1 MNRYAPLSLDHR
13 DTSSLLV
20 LQIACCLTTSLL
32 LLLQHAPRFLA
43 HSFHQFNLSAFFD
56 STNMSGIKTT
66 PSDDSYVELSATSS
80 QSSNN
85 SNGLLLRALTIAS
98 ATGIEVNIPVPSQPF
113 DAWIVADVLR
123 EEFQR
128 SLASSEAN
136 DVLEVQEEQEQ
147 AGAADKAAG
156 EAKINLAAKF
166 LGFLA
171 SRATLKT
178 SSHELNL
185 LQHAWAHFHDEFLAT
200 RGSVHDLV
208 AAIDS
213 DLRTPVLR
221 SYFEAYVQLES
232 AGQAKPSLI
241 TPKLFSLSAQNK
253 AEVHAVFGGQGNNEV
268 SCIRFS
274 ACTVQPFSEPDPLFP
289 CGRGGVSED
298 TDGSCRKIACIAIP
312 TL

>member
-1 MNRYAPLSLDHR
+1 
-13 DTSSLLV
+13 
-20 LQIACCLTTSLL
+20 
-32 LLLQHAPRFLA
+32 
-43 HSFHQFNLSAFFD
+43 
-56 STNMSGIKTT
+56 MSGIKNT

-80 QSSNN
+80 QSSG
-85 SNGLLLRALTIAS
+85 NGTGNGALLRALTIAS
-98 ATGIEVNIPVPSQPF
+98 TTGLEVHIPVPSQPF

-128 SLASSEAN
+128 SLAASPAAI
-136 DVLEVQEEQEQ
+136 DVLEVQEEQDQ
-147 AGAADKAAG
+147 AGAAEKAAG
-156 EAKINLAAKF
+156 EAKINLAAQF

-171 SRATLKT
+171 SRASVKT

-185 LQHAWAHFHDEFLAT
+185 LQHAWTHFHDEFLAAH
-200 RGSVHDLV
+200 GSVHDIV

-232 AGQAKPSLI
+232 ANKAKPSLI

-268 SCIRFS
+268 STVSIFLLSAARESIR
-274 ACTVQPFSEPDPLFP
+274 V
-289 CGRGGVSED
+289 
-298 TDGSCRKIACIAIP
+298 
-312 TL
+312 